1 MSEQHTALGAARRPP
16 RPRHSTFCERHAGL
30 ISILAM
36 LHLGLVALAL
46 SGGTLCPRTSR
57 PIRHVVR
64 AYQALSGL
72 VGCPEDGPE
81 DRPEVRLEVRTDDR
95 TEARR

>member
-1 MSEQHTALGAARRPP
+1 MSEQPTAFAAARRPR

-30 ISILAM
+30 IAILAM
-36 LHLGLVALAL
+36 LHLGLVALVL

-64 AYQALSGL
+64 AYQALAGL
-72 VGCPEDGPE
+72 VRCPDDGTEP
-81 DRPEVRLEVRTDDR
+81 
-95 TEARR
+95 EARR